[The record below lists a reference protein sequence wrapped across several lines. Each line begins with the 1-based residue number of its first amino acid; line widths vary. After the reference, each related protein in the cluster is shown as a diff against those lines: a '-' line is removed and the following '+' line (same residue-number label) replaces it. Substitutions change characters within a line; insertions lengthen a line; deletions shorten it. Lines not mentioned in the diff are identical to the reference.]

1 MAESKNNT
9 LGFTGRIRGAG
20 VTFFRRGGKT
30 YARTSTRT
38 APKRQSV
45 KQFINREKMRH
56 SIALWHCFY
65 VPYKPLMETSE
76 NQTAYNAFLRANS
89 ALPTVYLTKQQARQG
104 AALLMPGMVVS
115 EGRLPAVEYDFA
127 VLESGERIVL
137 TDLMTGIDEGE
148 TRELTIRCNDDLR
161 QLLCSRSRNPQLMPG
176 DKVRFYRFEQRIQD
190 NCPTVK
196 ISCCEL
202 ALDNDPRQN
211 PTLRNWRFLSH
222 EGRLAIGGA
231 DDENRGWAVV
241 IYGEKEQSASTQ
253 QVITTCRL
261 YEQYTTD
268 EALAQA
274 AESYGNVEKPD
285 MLTPDLPKR
294 KMD

>member
-1 MAESKNNT
+1 MAESKNKNF
-9 LGFTGRIRGAG
+9 GFNGRIRGFG
-20 VTFFRRGGKT
+20 VTFYRRGGKT
-30 YARTSTRT
+30 FARISTRST
-38 APKRQSV
+38 SNKQSLG
-45 KQFINREKMRH
+45 QFKVRERMRH
-56 SIALWHCFY
+56 SIALWKSFNT
-65 VPYKPLMETSE
+65 PYEPLMETTGTT
-76 NQTAYNAFLRANS
+76 TAYNAFLRANS
-89 ALPTVYLTKQQARQG
+89 ALPTVYFTKQQAMQRT
-104 AALLMPGMVVS
+104 ALLMPGMVVS

-127 VLESGERIVL
+127 MLESGERVVL
-137 TDLMTGIDEGE
+137 TNLLTGIDERE
-148 TRELTIRCNDDLR
+148 TRGLSIGCNDDLR

-176 DKVRFYRFEQRIQD
+176 DKVRFYHFEQRMQD
-190 NCPTVK
+190 GCPKVMVN
-196 ISCCEL
+196 CCEL

-211 PTLRNWRFLSH
+211 PALQGWQFYSH
-222 EGRLAIGGA
+222 EGRLAIGDA

-253 QVITTCRL
+253 QVLTTCRL

-294 KMD
+294 KLD